1 MPVEAD
7 CPEALAAR
15 LEVVRAG
22 GSHSGRARDWVS
34 AEVPVEIS
42 FDGQAFAVMMASPAD
57 LEDFACGFART
68 EAGIEDLAAIQAI
81 TVQHRLEGIQLD
93 IRLVGQAAM
102 AFAERLL
109 PGRSGCGLCGSRT
122 LEDVVRQ
129 PAMIE
134 SGPVM
139 THAALDRALAVL
151 HDAQPAGQLTGS
163 LHAAAWF
170 SIQGELRL
178 VREDIGRHNALDKL
192 LGSLWRQGLSMDEG
206 FLVVTSRASYEMVT
220 KAATAGIAIMAAI
233 SAPTALAVRLAD
245 SCGLTLIGFARPG
258 RCLIYSHEHR
268 FLDTP
273 EFDSPP
279 A

>member
-1 MPVEAD
+1 MDAD
-7 CPEALAAR
+7 RSEGLAAR
-15 LEVVRAG
+15 LQVVRAG
-22 GSHSGRARDWVS
+22 GHHSGKARDWVS
-34 AEVPVEIS
+34 TEVPVEIS

-57 LEDFACGFART
+57 LEDFARGFART
-68 EAGIEDLAAIQAI
+68 EVGIEDLATIQAI
-81 TVQHRLEGIQLD
+81 MVQQRLEGIQID
-93 IRLVGQAAM
+93 IQLAGSAAM
-102 AFAERLL
+102 TFAERLL
-109 PGRSGCGLCGSRT
+109 PGRSGCGLCGTRT
-122 LEDVVRQ
+122 LEDVVRL
-129 PAMIE
+129 PAKIE
-134 SGPVM
+134 SGAVL

-170 SIQGELRL
+170 SLQGELQL

-268 FLDTP
+268 FLDIP
-273 EFDSPP
+273 EFDCPP
-279 A
+279 T

>member
-1 MPVEAD
+1 MDAD
-7 CPEALAAR
+7 RSEVLAAR
-15 LEVVRAG
+15 LQVIRAG
-22 GSHSGRARDWVS
+22 GDHGGRARDWVS
-34 AEVPVEIS
+34 TEVPVEIS
-42 FDGQAFAVMMASPAD
+42 FDGQAFAVMMASPSD

-68 EAGIEDLAAIQAI
+68 EAGIEDLASIRAI
-81 TVQHRLEGIQLD
+81 TVQQRLEGIQLD
-93 IRLVGQAAM
+93 IQLADPVAM
-102 AFAERLL
+102 ALAERLL

-134 SGPVM
+134 SGPVL
-139 THAALDRALAVL
+139 THAALDQALAVL
-151 HDAQPAGQLTGS
+151 HAAQPVGQLTGS

-170 SIQGELRL
+170 SIQGELQL

-192 LGSLWRQGLSMDEG
+192 LGALWRQGPSMDEG

-220 KAATAGIAIMAAI
+220 KAATAGIAVMAAI

-268 FLDTP
+268 FLDTQS
-273 EFDSPP
+273 DSPP